1 MSKIE
6 IKWVEIFLSIII
18 IIGGVITFSFNTFA
32 TKDGI
37 KDSVIDRLDRIE
49 SKLDRLIEANHHR

>member
-1 MSKIE
+1 MSKVE
-6 IKWVEIFLSIII
+6 LKWIEIFLSIVIL
-18 IIGGVITFSFNTFA
+18 IGGIITFSFNTFA

-49 SKLDRLIEANHHR
+49 SKLDRLIEVNHR

>member
-1 MSKIE
+1 MSKVE
-6 IKWVEIFLSIII
+6 LKWIEIFLSIVILI
-18 IIGGVITFSFNTFA
+18 SGIITFSFNTFA

-49 SKLDRLIEANHHR
+49 SKLDRLIEVNHR